1 MNLRSLIDKITKK
14 LGFHNSRAETFKDMV
29 LSLIDQNNVQ
39 HHALARMLPPKST
52 LKSKL
57 ERIRRFF

>member
-1 MNLRSLIDKITKK
+1 MSLRSLIKKITKK
-14 LGFHNSRAETFKDMV
+14 LGFHNARSETFRDMV

-39 HHALARMLPPKST
+39 HHALTKMMLFKST
-52 LKSKL
+52 IKSKL